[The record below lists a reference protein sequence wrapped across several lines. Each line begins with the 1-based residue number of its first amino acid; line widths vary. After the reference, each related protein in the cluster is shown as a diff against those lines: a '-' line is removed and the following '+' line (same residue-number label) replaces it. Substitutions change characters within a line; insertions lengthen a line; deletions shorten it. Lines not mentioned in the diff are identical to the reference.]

1 MFSTRTSIDRS
12 LNPLAFAL
20 ERARAGGAAIIDLTI
35 SNPTTASIPYPR
47 DAILEALG
55 DPRSLTYEPLPFGLP
70 EARRA
75 IADLYANTHAVDPER
90 VVLTASTSEAYSLLF
105 KLLCDPGD
113 DVAVPQP
120 SYPLF
125 DHLAAFESVALVP
138 YHLAYDGA
146 WHLDAESLARAVGPR
161 TRAILVVSPNN
172 PTGSYL
178 KRAELARLSSF
189 GLPIICD
196 EVFATYPLG
205 VGGPHGTEER
215 VLGILEETKVLVFL
229 LSGLSKLAALPQIKL
244 GWMIVGGPDAEV
256 KEALGRLELIA
267 DSFLSVGAPAQNALA
282 ALLASRAMATAA
294 IAGRTERNLARLDAL
309 VGADSTVTRLHLEGG
324 WYATL
329 RLPRLE
335 CVDWAIALLER
346 EAVYV
351 HPGAFFGFGDE
362 VHVVLSLLTPEEA
375 FAEGVRRI
383 VTRVA
388 RMVEAP

>member
-1 MFSTRTSIDRS
+1 MRTSLDRS
-12 LNPLAFAL
+12 PNALASAL
-20 ERARAGGAAIIDLTI
+20 ERARAGGAGILDLTV
-35 SNPTTASIPYPR
+35 SNPTTAGIPYPR
-47 DAILEALG
+47 EAILQALA
-55 DPRSLTYEPLPFGLP
+55 DPRLLTYEPLPFGLP
-70 EARRA
+70 GARRA
-75 IADLYANTHAVDPER
+75 IADLYAPTHDVDPER

-125 DHLAAFESVALVP
+125 DHLAAFESVTLVP

-146 WHLDAESLARAVGPR
+146 WHIDAKSLARAVGAR

-178 KRAELARLSSF
+178 KRSELALLASF

-196 EVFATYPLG
+196 EVFATYPVG
-205 VGGPHGTEER
+205 IGGPHTTKDR
-215 VLGILEETKVLVFL
+215 VLGILEETSVLVFL
-229 LSGLSKLAALPQIKL
+229 LSGLSKLAALPQMKL

-267 DSFLSVGAPAQNALA
+267 DSFLSVGAPVQNALP
-282 ALLASRAMATAA
+282 ALLASRAAATTA
-294 IAGRTERNLARLDAL
+294 IAERTNRNLVRLDAL
-309 VGADSTVTRLHLEGG
+309 VGADSTVTRLHVEGG

-329 RLPRLE
+329 RLPHLE
-335 CVDWAIALLER
+335 SVDWALALLER

-351 HPGAFFGFGDE
+351 HPGAFFGFADE
-362 VHVVLSLLTPEEA
+362 VHVVLSLLTPEEV
-375 FAEGVRRI
+375 FAEGVRRL
-383 VTRVA
+383 VSRVA
-388 RMVEAP
+388 RMVEAR